1 MYIGASWRPTP
12 VEWPDTM
19 PDRERGVQDIR
30 WPTEIVIQDS
40 LQVTCERDF
49 PRMKTATAE
58 AERVKMLI

>member
-1 MYIGASWRPTP
+1 MEANAGRMARYDARPRTG
-12 VEWPDTM
+12 
-19 PDRERGVQDIR
+19 RIQRLLQDIR